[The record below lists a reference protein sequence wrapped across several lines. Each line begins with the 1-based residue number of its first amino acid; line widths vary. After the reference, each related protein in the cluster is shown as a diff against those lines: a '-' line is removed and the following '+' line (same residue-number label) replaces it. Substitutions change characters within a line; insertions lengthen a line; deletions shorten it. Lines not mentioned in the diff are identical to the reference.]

1 MEETDTEIDA
11 EDISVVVCIHKIAE
25 QAVLWLNLFTRFQMK
40 LKEQH
45 GMALKELRNC
55 R

>member
-1 MEETDTEIDA
+1 MVETDTEIDT
-11 EDISVVVCIHKIAE
+11 EDILVVVCIHKIAE

-45 GMALKELRNC
+45 GMALKELKNC

>member
-11 EDISVVVCIHKIAE
+11 VDISVVVCIYKYAE
-25 QAVLWLNLFTRFQMK
+25 QVFLWLNLFTTSQMK

-45 GMALKELRNC
+45 GMALKELKNC
-55 R
+55 W

>member
-11 EDISVVVCIHKIAE
+11 EDISIVLCIYKIAE

-40 LKEQH
+40 LKEQY

>member
-40 LKEQH
+40 LKSNMGWH
-45 GMALKELRNC
+45 
-55 R
+55 

>member
-11 EDISVVVCIHKIAE
+11 EDISIVVFIHKIAE
-25 QAVLWLNLFTRFQMK
+25 QAVLWLNLFTRLQMK
-40 LKEQH
+40 LKEQQ
-45 GMALKELRNC
+45 GMALKELKNC

>member
-25 QAVLWLNLFTRFQMK
+25 RAVLWFNLFTRFQMK
-40 LKEQH
+40 LKEQMGWH
-45 GMALKELRNC
+45 
-55 R
+55 

>member
-11 EDISVVVCIHKIAE
+11 EDISVVVCSLKIAE
-25 QAVLWLNLFTRFQMK
+25 QAVLWLNFFTRSQMK

-45 GMALKELRNC
+45 GMSLKELKNC

>member
-11 EDISVVVCIHKIAE
+11 EDISIVVCIHKIAE
-25 QAVLWLNLFTRFQMK
+25 QAVLWLNLFTKFQMK

-45 GMALKELRNC
+45 WMALKELKNC